1 MLQIVDDFVPGRV
14 PILVAG
20 QPKVRKATKRSWG
33 EESQAVIPFTP
44 GTPDSVARFQN
55 DVVQSL
61 RLGVTAGGEPSLTSP
76 DNDNFVIVNH

>member
-1 MLQIVDDFVPGRV
+1 VLQIIHDLVPGRV

-20 QPKVRKATKRSWG
+20 ERKVREATKRSWG
-33 EESQAVIPFTP
+33 EERQAVVPFTP
-44 GTPDSVARFQN
+44 RIPDSVARFQN

-61 RLGVTAGGEPSLTSP
+61 RLGVTAGGEPCLTSP